1 MADVVLRKLL
11 IPAVLILVLL
21 PLMSVQAVSETK
33 FARINAQA
41 SDIAD
46 DQGAGL
52 VEENA
57 LPDWLDELLTRIPE
71 GDKSEVLQSDEQESM
86 QPLAIDQEAKTES
99 LEQELEK
106 SVAPTQAES
115 TEPQD
120 PSFPKPASIPPLYT
134 SPKLDGEGIWTDED
148 TPRGADGRP
157 LIYKTAYRPSEEYP
171 TAVAYMAVFDMKRM
185 RSRLFIGQTEP
196 GVYQI
201 SHVPRE
207 ENQSKIVAITNAMW
221 MQQHARGA
229 GAIFR
234 GQVIY
239 PMVPEMATMVVYRD
253 DSVDVLEWT
262 NDIPLSLVKDA
273 RQLRHLIVKD
283 GKVVEEVAKHG
294 KVADSEIGL
303 GGFLIDSGGKSTM
316 GNRVWFLANRTA
328 FGIREDGNLV
338 FAMGHHIS
346 TKDLA
351 KALVL
356 AGCKR
361 AIHGDANIH
370 NIVCNFYFRDEYDKI
385 VKRDRLSP
393 EQLQYTMK
401 RYDQG
406 YAKDFFAFYEK

>member
-1 MADVVLRKLL
+1 MVKVVLSKLVF
-11 IPAVLILVLL
+11 PAVLILVLS
-21 PLMSVQAVSETK
+21 PLLATKAFSETK
-33 FARINAQA
+33 FARVNAQA
-41 SDIAD
+41 SDIAQ
-46 DQGAGL
+46 DQRTDL
-52 VEENA
+52 VEESA
-57 LPDWLDELLTRIPE
+57 LPDWLDELLSRIPE
-71 GDKSEVLQSDEQESM
+71 GDKSEALQTEKEASPKPVPVNQEVTS
-86 QPLAIDQEAKTES
+86 ES
-99 LEQELEK
+99 LERELEE
-106 SVAPTQAES
+106 SLAPAQAG
-115 TEPQD
+115 TAEPSD
-120 PSFPKPASIPPLYT
+120 PMFPKPPNMPPLYT

-157 LIYKTAYRPSEEYP
+157 LLYKTVYRPSEEYP
-171 TAVAYMAVFDMKRM
+171 TSVAHMALFDMKRIKA
-185 RSRLFIGQTEP
+185 RLFIGQTEP

-262 NDIPLSLVKDA
+262 SDIPLSLVKDA

-283 GKVVEEVAKHG
+283 GKVVEQVAKHG
-294 KVADSEIGL
+294 KLNDSEIGL
-303 GGFLIDSGGKSTM
+303 GGFLIDSGGRSTM
-316 GNRVWFLANRTA
+316 GNKMWFLANRTA
-328 FGIREDGNLV
+328 FGIRDDGNLV

-370 NIVCNFYFRDEYDKI
+370 NIVCNFYFRDQYDKI